1 MGHYIHIVVFL
12 TVSRGKT
19 ADQAVEKFLRK
30 TRELDSYGAIFNI
43 VQVHMHLRVAVFP
56 MICSAKV
63 FLALISDSVH

>member
-43 VQVHMHLRVAVFP
+43 VQVHMHLRVYRGSFP
-56 MICSAKV
+56 HDLCFYKD
-63 FLALISDSVH
+63 FPHTYK